1 MVYSQTRRTASI
13 SSIVNKN
20 QGGGNKKAGFPYI
33 IGRTHWTN
41 VYFGTLNN
49 QGVGRT
55 CCNTKLSDLQRTLVF
70 TKTAPRNIGSD
81 PRIRHY

>member
-49 QGVGRT
+49 QGAGRT
-55 CCNTKLSDLQRTLVF
+55 CCNAKLSDLQKTLVF
-70 TKTAPRNIGSD
+70 TKNISRNVGSD
-81 PRIRHY
+81 SRNYH